1 MARKKEFKI
10 DKDDIAYEEDVE
22 ECDFTDYIPTGKNSI
37 QLFSIEDDPTPEN
50 KNIDN
55 NNSILEIKEGVTKT
69 IESKSNSL
77 NIKPDNKTKNN
88 NTSSNKLNT
97 TNETSNNKN
106 SNKSF
111 NNLFDNRNTPIP
123 NGSTPPIDGEAA
135 NIKRSY
141 TLRKSTVRKIN
152 ELKSIHPDI
161 NICVSTI
168 VDIAIA
174 YYYEHIINNNI

>member
-10 DKDDIAYEEDVE
+10 DKDDIAYEEEVE
-22 ECDFTDYIPTGKNSI
+22 ECGFTDYIPTDENSI
-37 QLFSIEDDPTPEN
+37 QLFSMEDDLAPEN
-50 KNIDN
+50 KNINDN
-55 NNSILEIKEGVTKT
+55 NLLIETTEEVNKK
-69 IESKSNSL
+69 IESSSND
-77 NIKPDNKTKNN
+77 PDNKTNNNNFKNN
-88 NTSSNKLNT
+88 NTL
-97 TNETSNNKN
+97 
-106 SNKSF
+106 
-111 NNLFDNRNTPIP
+111 LFDNRNTPIA

-161 NICVSTI
+161 NVCVSTI

-174 YYYEHIINNNI
+174 YYHEHIINNNIK

>member
-10 DKDDIAYEEDVE
+10 DKDDIAYEEEVE
-22 ECDFTDYIPTGKNSI
+22 ECCFTDYIPNDENSI
-37 QLFSIEDDPTPEN
+37 QLFSIEDDLAPEN
-50 KNIDN
+50 KNNNDN
-55 NNSILEIKEGVTKT
+55 NSLLETTKKVNKK
-69 IESKSNSL
+69 IESSSND
-77 NIKPDNKTKNN
+77 PDNKTNN
-88 NTSSNKLNT
+88 NNF
-97 TNETSNNKN
+97 KN
-106 SNKSF
+106 SNTL
-111 NNLFDNRNTPIP
+111 LFDNRNTPIA

-161 NICVSTI
+161 NVCVSTI

-174 YYYEHIINNNI
+174 YYHEHIINDDIK

>member
-10 DKDDIAYEEDVE
+10 DKDDIAYEEEVE
-22 ECDFTDYIPTGKNSI
+22 ECGFTDYIPTSENSI
-37 QLFSIEDDPTPEN
+37 QLFSMEDDLVS
-50 KNIDN
+50 KNIN
-55 NNSILEIKEGVTKT
+55 ANNSILKT
-69 IESKSNSL
+69 TEEVNKKIESSSNDY
-77 NIKPDNKTKNN
+77 DNKTNNNNFKNN
-88 NTSSNKLNT
+88 NTL
-97 TNETSNNKN
+97 
-106 SNKSF
+106 
-111 NNLFDNRNTPIP
+111 LFDNRNTPIP

-161 NICVSTI
+161 NVCVSTI

-174 YYYEHIINNNI
+174 YYHEHIINNNIK

>member
-10 DKDDIAYEEDVE
+10 DKDDIAYEEEVE
-22 ECDFTDYIPTGKNSI
+22 ECCFTDYIPNGENSI
-37 QLFSIEDDPTPEN
+37 QLFSIEDDLASEN
-50 KNIDN
+50 KNINDN
-55 NNSILEIKEGVTKT
+55 NLLMKT
-69 IESKSNSL
+69 TEEVNKKIESSSNDS
-77 NIKPDNKTKNN
+77 DNKTNNNNFKNN
-88 NTSSNKLNT
+88 NTL
-97 TNETSNNKN
+97 
-106 SNKSF
+106 
-111 NNLFDNRNTPIP
+111 LFDNRNTPIA

-174 YYYEHIINNNI
+174 YYYEHIINNNIK

>member
-22 ECDFTDYIPTGKNSI
+22 ECGFTDYIPTDENSI
-37 QLFSIEDDPTPEN
+37 QLFSIEEDSTHEN
-50 KNIDN
+50 KNNND
-55 NNSILEIKEGVTKT
+55 NNSILKT
-69 IESKSNSL
+69 TEEVHKQTNLKSNNNNLKSNSL
-77 NIKPDNKTKNN
+77 
-88 NTSSNKLNT
+88 
-97 TNETSNNKN
+97 
-106 SNKSF
+106 
-111 NNLFDNRNTPIP
+111 LFDNRNTPIP

-152 ELKSIHPDI
+152 EIKSIHPDI
-161 NICVSTI
+161 NVCVSTI

-174 YYYEHIINNNI
+174 YYHEHIINNNIK

>member
-22 ECDFTDYIPTGKNSI
+22 ECGFTDYIPTDENSI
-37 QLFSIEDDPTPEN
+37 QLFSIEEDSTHEN
-50 KNIDN
+50 KNNNDN
-55 NNSILEIKEGVTKT
+55 NSLLETTEEVNKK
-69 IESKSNSL
+69 IESK
-77 NIKPDNKTKNN
+77 NN
-88 NTSSNKLNT
+88 NITSSNTL
-97 TNETSNNKN
+97 
-106 SNKSF
+106 
-111 NNLFDNRNTPIP
+111 LFDNRNTPIA
-123 NGSTPPIDGEAA
+123 NGAAPPIDGEAA

-161 NICVSTI
+161 NVCVSTI

-174 YYYEHIINNNI
+174 YYHEHIINNDDIH

>member
-1 MARKKEFKI
+1 MGRKKEFKI

-22 ECDFTDYIPTGKNSI
+22 ECCFTDYIPTDENSI
-37 QLFSIEDDPTPEN
+37 QLFSMEDDLAPEN
-50 KNIDN
+50 KNIN
-55 NNSILEIKEGVTKT
+55 ANNSILKATEEVNKKI
-69 IESKSNSL
+69 KSNS
-77 NIKPDNKTKNN
+77 NNTDNKTNNNFKKNN
-88 NTSSNKLNT
+88 TL
-97 TNETSNNKN
+97 
-106 SNKSF
+106 
-111 NNLFDNRNTPIP
+111 LFDNRNTPIA

-161 NICVSTI
+161 NVCVSTI

-174 YYYEHIINNNI
+174 YYHEHIINNDDIH